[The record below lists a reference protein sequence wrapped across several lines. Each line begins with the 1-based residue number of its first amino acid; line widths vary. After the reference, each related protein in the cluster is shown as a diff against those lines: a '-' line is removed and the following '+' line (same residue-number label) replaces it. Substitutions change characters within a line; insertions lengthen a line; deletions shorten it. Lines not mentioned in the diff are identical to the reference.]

1 MKNFRFNIYIC
12 ILGCCAIACQRK
24 FVTLVANQKLGL
36 PIYLNDNAPYFLSD
50 IDSLDTAAPVSAMV
64 MESGRPRPRPTNTS
78 MDSTQTEPKAEPMK
92 QPDQDSSKSNLVAA
106 PIIEPAKSSES
117 SPPLT
122 TASSLQNDATQ
133 PPQPIEEKSTQQSAD
148 LKTITSDNSIE
159 STSSV
164 SSNNVSANPP
174 LSNDGPLRKES
185 KKPGTSNELLLP
197 LILEEEIF
205 EIKANPSEKTTVHD
219 NIIYPKNSVFSIQIG
234 AFVNPISDEF
244 YQNFSPVISE
254 KLNDNLKRYTVGL
267 FVTQTQARSALRK
280 IRSMGYQ
287 DAFIVVHD
295 NGNRMT
301 LQQWKNR

>member
-1 MKNFRFNIYIC
+1 
-12 ILGCCAIACQRK
+12 
-24 FVTLVANQKLGL
+24 
-36 PIYLNDNAPYFLSD
+36 
-50 IDSLDTAAPVSAMV
+50 
-64 MESGRPRPRPTNTS
+64 
-78 MDSTQTEPKAEPMK
+78 MK

-148 LKTITSDNSIE
+148 LKTITSDKSIDSNS
-159 STSSV
+159 SLSSK
-164 SSNNVSANPP
+164 NVSADPP

-234 AFVNPISDEF
+234 AFVKPISDEF